1 MDRIRRFLY
10 RFPRFQADCRMDFI
24 YGDRVVLGTCSN
36 LSESG
41 LRGRFS
47 GSVPLGSEGL
57 LTLYHANQKVE
68 VKARI
73 DAADDEETRLRFQ
86 FRSDKE
92 RSAISDLLKL
102 LASRS

>member
-1 MDRIRRFLY
+1 
-10 RFPRFQADCRMDFI
+10 MDFI
-24 YGDRVVLGTCSN
+24 YGDTVVLGTCSN

-41 LRGRFS
+41 LRGNFAE
-47 GSVPLGSEGL
+47 GVAVGAEGL

-68 VKARI
+68 VRARI
-73 DAADDEETRLRFQ
+73 DASDDEETRLRFQ

-92 RSAISDLLKL
+92 RLAIGDLLKL